1 MDQRFGWFVG
11 LDWASTLHR
20 VCVLN
25 DEGERVAE
33 RDVDHSGAALADM
46 CAWLCQVTGAAPEE
60 IAVAIET
67 PRGPVVE
74 ALLEHGFAVFAIN
87 PKQID
92 RFRDR
97 FSLAGAKD
105 DSLDAF
111 VLGHSL
117 RTDRH
122 AFRRVAVDDPLAI
135 ELKRMV
141 AHV

>member
-1 MDQRFGWFVG
+1 MDQQFRWFVG
-11 LDWASTLHR
+11 LDWASALHR

-33 RDVDHSGAALADM
+33 RDVAHSGAALADM

-74 ALLEHGFAVFAIN
+74 ALLEHGFAVFSIN
-87 PKQID
+87 PKQLD

-97 FSLAGAKD
+97 FSLAGAKTTAATLWC
-105 DSLDAF
+105 SAIRCAPIAMPF
-111 VLGHSL
+111 AAS
-117 RTDRH
+117 
-122 AFRRVAVDDPLAI
+122 PLTI
-135 ELKRMV
+135 RW
-141 AHV
+141 

>member
-20 VCVLN
+20 VCVL
-25 DEGERVAE
+25 DGEGERVAE
-33 RDVDHSGAALADM
+33 RDVDHSGAALAEL
-46 CAWLCQVTGAAPEE
+46 CAWLCQVTGAAPAE
-60 IAVAIET
+60 IAVGIEM
-67 PRGPVVE
+67 PRVVG

-87 PKQID
+87 PKQLD

-111 VLGHSL
+111 VLGH
-117 RTDRH
+117 
-122 AFRRVAVDDPLAI
+122 
-135 ELKRMV
+135 
-141 AHV
+141 